1 MTIDLTRFSESI
13 LQETEEAR
21 YKREIRDNSSEIAR
35 QLKDKGVYENPVSGL
50 RIAIARTR

>member
-1 MTIDLTRFSESI
+1 MTIDLNTFSESI
-13 LQETEEAR
+13 LRETEEAR

-50 RIAIARTR
+50 RIAIAHKR